1 MNKGREAELL
11 LKEIAC
17 LDVRI
22 ALMRNRLS
30 RSALKLPGVT
40 FWRHLTLL
48 WRSVRAEL
56 IAKRRIRD
64 VAVLDPQ
71 WSRTAMKKFQDDLKV
86 PLQVLPDGSFFI
98 GDGITLKV
106 SEDHEQGQRSRT

>member
-1 MNKGREAELL
+1 MSNGREAELL

-17 LDVRI
+17 LEVRI

-48 WRSVRAEL
+48 WMSIRAES
-56 IAKRRIRD
+56 IARRWIRE

>member
-22 ALMRNRLS
+22 ALMRDRL
-30 RSALKLPGVT
+30 RRAARMLPGLT
-40 FWRHLTLL
+40 SWRYLTLL
-48 WRSVRAEL
+48 WRSIKAEL

-64 VAVLDPQ
+64 VAVLDPL